1 MDEKRKQIRDWMQAE
16 LQRMGHGA
24 KGRLAEYLG
33 IRADGITRMLNA
45 EPGKETREVKASE
58 LVRMEEFFGKPAPV
72 TDSASPSR
80 DGLRPIMQQP
90 RFVKVIGKVAA
101 NTWLDVEDMNFSY
114 DDVYSVPTLSLY
126 PEDWQFGLVVEGNCL
141 NKIANDGDVL
151 SCLNLALAN
160 EGPVDGDLVI
170 VERKRYG
177 GQMVQRTAKRLKR
190 TAQGYE
196 LWPESTDPLHQDP
209 ILMYE
214 GHGDEQVEIIGK
226 VLWIMRKP

>member
-1 MDEKRKQIRDWMQAE
+1 MQAE

-33 IRADGITRMLNA
+33 IRADGVTRMLND

-72 TDSASPSR
+72 PSGQAQEGG
-80 DGLRPIMQQP
+80 GLRPVKQQP
-90 RFVKVIGKVAA
+90 KFVKVIGKVAA

-114 DDVYSVPTLSLY
+114 DDMYSVPALTLY
-126 PEDWQFGLVVEGNCL
+126 PDDWQFGLVVEGNCL

-151 SCLNLALAN
+151 SCLNLLVSN
-160 EGPVDGDLVI
+160 ESPIEGDLVI

-177 GQMVQRTAKRLKR
+177 GQMVQRTAKRLR
-190 TAQGYE
+190 RSAQGYE

-214 GHGDEQVEIIGK
+214 GHNDEEVTIIGK
-226 VLWIMRKP
+226 VLWIMRRP